1 MVKKKKRG
9 FYPELEPLIWVHS
22 VLDVERF
29 IVCHYNGHRLL
40 FGRSK
45 IDEIS
50 NKTLLVMF
58 MMVIGL
64 YTLFQSWVSVFNV
77 SIKYRCID

>member
-1 MVKKKKRG
+1 M
-9 FYPELEPLIWVHS
+9 WVHS
-22 VLDVERF
+22 VLGVERF
-29 IVCHYNGHRLL
+29 IVCHYIGHRLL

-58 MMVIGL
+58 MMVIGRRGF
-64 YTLFQSWVSVFNV
+64 LFLMYQLNIGV
-77 SIKYRCID
+77 SIEYRCSKMARTVQVH